1 MYKLVNGKKRIFYL
15 DFIRAFAISLV
26 VLAHVVRLLFNN
38 SQLNIANM
46 YTAPF
51 IDFAVL
57 GVPLFLMISGVLL
70 LNRDFELS
78 DFFTRRYSR
87 VLIPFIFWA
96 IVFAFF
102 KIFINGVDLTLSSF
116 FANLNSIEFW
126 FVWMILVAYLF
137 IPIINSFIKEYG
149 MKGIEYFLILWFV
162 VIIVNTIVPDYL
174 NQSELIYY
182 MSYVGYF
189 VLGYYLAN
197 KKFNLSDNALL
208 IISILIFLMFTAI
221 NVFYTVSVSFST
233 HELVYYKYLTIVT
246 VMQAVGLFMFFRY
259 FTSCSIDSPNS
270 IKAKI
275 YSFFK
280 DSAAFNVIF
289 SLSTFS
295 YGIYLIHF
303 MPLML
308 CKWFNSNHMPI
319 LKGSPI
325 IWMPLIFIFVLV
337 ASWFVLWIFDKIP
350 ILNKVSGAH

>member
-1 MYKLVNGKKRIFYL
+1 M

-38 SQLNIANM
+38 SQLNVANL
-46 YTAPF
+46 YSAPF
-51 IDFAVL
+51 IDLAVL

-70 LNRDFELS
+70 LNRDFELT

-87 VLIPFIFWA
+87 VLVPFIFWA

-102 KIFINGVDLTLSSF
+102 KIFINGVELSWPNF
-116 FANLNSIEFW
+116 FSNLNSIEFW

-137 IPIINSFIKEYG
+137 IPIVNSFIKEYG
-149 MKGIEYFLILWFV
+149 MRGMEYFLILWFV
-162 VIIVNTIVPDYL
+162 IIIVNTIIPDYL
-174 NQSELIYY
+174 NQSVLIYY
-182 MSYVGYF
+182 MSYLGYF

-208 IISILIFLMFTAI
+208 IISVLIFLMFTAI
-221 NVFYTVSVSFST
+221 NVSYTVSVGFST

-259 FTSCSIDSPNS
+259 FTSCSVEHPNS
-270 IKAKI
+270 IKARI

-280 DSAAFNVIF
+280 DSAMFKVIF
-289 SLSTFS
+289 SLSAFS

-303 MPLML
+303 MPLLL
-308 CKWFNSNHMPI
+308 CKWVNSNYFPI
-319 LKGSPI
+319 LKANPLVS
-325 IWMPLIFIFVLV
+325 MPSIFIFVI
-337 ASWFVLWIFDKIP
+337 ASSLFVLWIFNKIP